1 MNNVLNI
8 INAPWAIEPSRLLE
22 IQAIY
27 GARLHGEK
35 IDIDAVEKRLG
46 RKLQNESATYTLHGG
61 VAVLP
66 IEGVIAKRMNMFTQ
80 ISGGTSTQL
89 AAQALQDAIND
100 PAVHS
105 IVLSIDSPGGTVDG
119 TQALADAVL
128 KARSSGKPIVTLA
141 DGCMCSAAYWIGSA
155 AQAVYITDSTTQVG
169 SIGVVT
175 SHTDVSGAQAAQGI
189 KTTEISAGKYKR
201 IASQYGP
208 LTSDG
213 RKSIQDSLDYTY
225 SLFVDAVA
233 SNRNV
238 SGATVLRDM
247 ADGRVFIGKQ
257 AVNAG
262 LVDGIESLASLTARL
277 NANRKT
283 GGSFKPVQAAP
294 RTRAELDQDAKA
306 FMKSHPGMDYVT
318 AFKRVTQ
325 TA

>member
-8 INAPWAIEPSRLLE
+8 LTAPWAIEPSKLLE
-22 IQAIY
+22 IQTICK
-27 GARLHGEK
+27 ARLHGEK
-35 IDIDAVEKRLG
+35 IDIEAVEKRLG
-46 RKLQNESATYTLHGG
+46 RKLQNEPASYTLHDG

-66 IEGVIAKRMNMFTQ
+66 IDGVIAKRMNMFTQ

-128 KARSSGKPIVTLA
+128 KARDSGKTIVTLA

-155 AQAVYITDSTTQVG
+155 AQAVYIADTTTLVG

-175 SHTDVSGAQAAQGI
+175 SHTDVSGAQTAQGI

-208 LTSDG
+208 LTNDG
-213 RKSIQDSLDYTY
+213 RQSIQDSLDYTY

-233 SNRNV
+233 KNRNV
-238 SGATVLRDM
+238 SGATVLRNM

-257 AVNAG
+257 AIDAG
-262 LVDGIESLASLTARL
+262 LVDGIETMDSLISRL
-277 NANRKT
+277 NTNRKT
-283 GGSFKPVQAAP
+283 GVSFKPVKAAP
-294 RTRAELDQDAKA
+294 RTRAEIDQAAKS
-306 FMKSHPGMDYVT
+306 FMKLNPGMDYIAAV
-318 AFKRVTQ
+318 KRV
-325 TA
+325 APDA